1 MSKRI
6 TMVLIID
13 TTAKNGQLFLHIYDS
28 KEALLLS
35 MKDTD
40 HGTCLLMP
48 GQIYRIA
55 WQIWSKQAAVY
66 RIEAEVEPHS
76 SGIPDFKFF
85 KSYPRGASDR
95 DETYLTT

>member
-1 MSKRI
+1 MSKKN
-6 TMVLIID
+6 TMVLIIN
-13 TTAKNGQLFLHIYDS
+13 TTAKNGQLLLNIYDS
-28 KEALLLS
+28 NEALLLNL
-35 MKDTD
+35 KDTD

-66 RIEAEVEPHS
+66 RIETEVEPQS

-85 KSYPRGASDR
+85 KSYPTGASDK
-95 DETYLTT
+95 DETYITT